1 MLETLYLV
9 LKDDLVYYP
18 PVLSILHVC
27 AEAGRPVVFI
37 GNYADDEGRRRFE
50 AAGVTFCP
58 VVRLSDHAPCGAS

>member
-37 GNYADDEGRRRFE
+37 GNYADDEGLR
-50 AAGVTFCP
+50 VSKLFCIFATEIET
-58 VVRLSDHAPCGAS
+58 L

>member
-37 GNYADDEGRRRFE
+37 GDRCDVLPCRPTLRS
-50 AAGVTFCP
+50 CP
-58 VVRLSDHAPCGAS
+58 PVA